1 MCFVVWLTAAAV
13 WADEVTNSL
22 PQSLSRVT
30 LLANLK
36 AGDYYAVLKNMNK
49 ENYELLGTHYAFKD
63 KGCMAAGK
71 RAEPTDKLEASMT
84 VKTAKELWQ
93 LTVNDNGRV
102 MLRNAETGRYL
113 GRGRPRTARV

>member
-49 ENYELLGTHYAFKD
+49 ENY
-63 KGCMAAGK
+63 
-71 RAEPTDKLEASMT
+71 
-84 VKTAKELWQ
+84 
-93 LTVNDNGRV
+93 
-102 MLRNAETGRYL
+102 
-113 GRGRPRTARV
+113 

>member
-1 MCFVVWLTAAAV
+1 MGIDNNEGIIGAKFHFFLSLLMKNLRFLMCFVVWLTAAAV

-49 ENYELLGTHYAFKD
+49 ENYES
-63 KGCMAAGK
+63 KGELSQNI
-71 RAEPTDKLEASMT
+71 AE
-84 VKTAKELWQ
+84 
-93 LTVNDNGRV
+93 
-102 MLRNAETGRYL
+102 
-113 GRGRPRTARV
+113 